1 MPRPAQIAPATSPIL
16 TEISGSIGTITLN
29 QPAKRNALSLVL
41 VDQMLKALEAF
52 EKASVR
58 VVILRAAHDVKVF
71 SAGHDIGELPQG
83 EDPLPYGDP
92 LECLL
97 RAIKGFP
104 APVIAMVHGSVWG
117 GATDLVLSCDIIIG
131 DETSAFAITPANLGL
146 AYNTVGLLQCL
157 RRLPLNLVK
166 EMFFTAA
173 PLKADDAAKW
183 GICNHLAPVGQLEE
197 FTYSLA
203 RRITEKAPLAVSAIK
218 TQLRVLVDAT
228 PVTPEVFEQIE
239 QLRHDVY
246 RSADYAEGIAA
257 FHESA
262 SLCLRASKAIDFHA
276 SWIAA
281 AGVENRLRRLCA
293 RRRQAWAVA

>member
-1 MPRPAQIAPATSPIL
+1 MSTATLPLRKPAADPSAPIAAPPALVL
-16 TEISGSIGTITLN
+16 TEIADSIGTITLN
-29 QPAKRNALSLVL
+29 HSARRNALGQEIT
-41 VDQMLKALEAF
+41 DQTLAALATFRKAA
-52 EKASVR
+52 VR
-58 VVILRAAHDVKVF
+58 VVILRAASDVKVF

-83 EDPLPYGDP
+83 EDPLPYCDP

-97 RAIKGFP
+97 RAIKTFP

-117 GATDLVLSCDIIIG
+117 GATDLVLSCDMIVG

-173 PLKADDAAKW
+173 SMKAEEAAKW
-183 GICNHLAPVGQLEE
+183 GILNHLVPVGQLEQ

-203 RRITEKAPLAVSAIK
+203 RRMTEKAPLAVAAIK
-218 TQLRVLVDAT
+218 EQLRVLVDAT
-228 PVTPEVFEQIE
+228 PITPEVLERIE

-246 RSADYAEGIAA
+246 RSADYVEGIAA
-257 FHESA
+257 FHEK
-262 SLCLRASKAIDFHA
+262 RKPVFT
-276 SWIAA
+276 
-281 AGVENRLRRLCA
+281 GK
-293 RRRQAWAVA
+293 